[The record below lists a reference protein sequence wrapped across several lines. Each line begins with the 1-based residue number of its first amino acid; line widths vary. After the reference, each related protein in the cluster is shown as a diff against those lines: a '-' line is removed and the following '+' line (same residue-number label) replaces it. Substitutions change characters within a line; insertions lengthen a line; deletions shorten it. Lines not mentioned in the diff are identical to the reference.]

1 MKTTKIL
8 EELEQAAKQLG
19 FVVRKEKGNF
29 RGGICTVEGESIIML
44 NKRHIPDVQ
53 LVVLADSLRE
63 APIDTIY
70 LKPAVREALEDA
82 WDQLDAGESDA
93 AAPGRDADPTPEG
106 APPEGAPQDA
116 DPSSNVDANESSSSE
131 DETTSS
137 TSAESSEEAESEDA
151 ESEGASGETIEDDAP
166 ATEVPHAG

>member
-1 MKTTKIL
+1 MNTTKIL
-8 EELEQAAKQLG
+8 EELEQAARQLG

-53 LVVLADSLRE
+53 LVVLADTLRE

-70 LKPAVREALEDA
+70 LKPAVRDALEDA
-82 WDQLDAGESDA
+82 WDQLDAGEADA
-93 AAPGRDADPTPEG
+93 APSGRDADPTPEDATPEDVTPEDT
-106 APPEGAPQDA
+106 APEDVTPGGQDA
-116 DPSSNVDANESSSSE
+116 PSSNTE
-131 DETTSS
+131 DE
-137 TSAESSEEAESEDA
+137 EAHGNA
-151 ESEGASGETIEDDAP
+151 AASDETVSDDAP

>member
-1 MKTTKIL
+1 MNTTKIL
-8 EELEQAAKQLG
+8 EELEQAARQLG

-53 LVVLADSLRE
+53 LVVLADTLRE

-70 LKPAVREALEDA
+70 LKPAVRDALEDA
-82 WDQLDAGESDA
+82 WDQLDAGEADA
-93 AAPGRDADPTPEG
+93 APSGRDADPTPEDATPDG
-106 APPEGAPQDA
+106 QDA
-116 DPSSNVDANESSSSE
+116 PSSNTE
-131 DETTSS
+131 DE
-137 TSAESSEEAESEDA
+137 EARGNAAASDEDV
-151 ESEGASGETIEDDAP
+151 SDDAP

>member
-1 MKTTKIL
+1 MNTTKIL
-8 EELEQAAKQLG
+8 EELEQAARQLG

-53 LVVLADSLRE
+53 LVVLADTLRE

-70 LKPAVREALEDA
+70 LKPAVRDALEDA
-82 WDQLDAGESDA
+82 WDQLDAGEADA
-93 AAPGRDADPTPEG
+93 APSGRDADPTPED
-106 APPEGAPQDA
+106 ATPEDVTPGGQDA
-116 DPSSNVDANESSSSE
+116 PSSNTE
-131 DETTSS
+131 DE
-137 TSAESSEEAESEDA
+137 EAHGNA
-151 ESEGASGETIEDDAP
+151 AASDETVSDDAP

>member
-1 MKTTKIL
+1 MNTTKIL
-8 EELEQAAKQLG
+8 EELEQAARQLG

-53 LVVLADSLRE
+53 LVVLADTLRE

-70 LKPAVREALEDA
+70 LKPAVRDALEDA
-82 WDQLDAGESDA
+82 WDQLDAGEADA
-93 AAPGRDADPTPEG
+93 APSGRDADPTPEDATPDG
-106 APPEGAPQDA
+106 QDA
-116 DPSSNVDANESSSSE
+116 PSSNTE
-131 DETTSS
+131 DE
-137 TSAESSEEAESEDA
+137 EAHGNA
-151 ESEGASGETIEDDAP
+151 AASDETVSDDAP